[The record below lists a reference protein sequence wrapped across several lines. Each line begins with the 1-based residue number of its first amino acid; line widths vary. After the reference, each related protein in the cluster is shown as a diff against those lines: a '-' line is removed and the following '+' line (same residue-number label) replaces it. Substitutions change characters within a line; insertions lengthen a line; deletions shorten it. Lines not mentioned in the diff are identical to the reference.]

1 MPESISYIYRIIDKY
16 TPALRKISS
25 ATKSFG
31 DTVKKSQA
39 GLKKLSTKLTSVQ
52 SIATSAATT
61 IGGKIALD
69 KYASFATSMNK
80 LESVTFATED
90 QMARMRDMAKD
101 LGATTQ
107 FTAGEAAQGMTYLA
121 MAGLDTEQVLKAIPG
136 ALQLAAA
143 GGIELG
149 QAADIAT
156 NVLGQM
162 KMSVEDLT
170 HVNDVL
176 ALAQSKANFNIV
188 ELFEAM
194 RPVGTTAKNLGMSFE
209 ELAANLGAM
218 AQQGEKGS
226 IAGTLLRNA
235 LTEIAGATESQVKLY
250 KDLGINLGDFVD
262 QAGKI
267 TNFKGLIQELRNL
280 DKQGKLTVPILQ
292 DLYGDR
298 GFRAIQI
305 LAGTTAESIA
315 GLEEKLTSSTG
326 SAEKAANIMMQ
337 GLPGA
342 LKSMSSAFEAVNIA
356 IFESGLDQ
364 VLIDIGTRITLIAR
378 SLANANPALLKV
390 AGIIA
395 LIATVAG
402 PLIVALG
409 VISAAIGAI
418 SLPMIAVAAGIAAVV
433 GGLFLLYKGIKFV
446 MDNWRSMVEAFY
458 SAIEWFKTEFPLL
471 TDIIKL
477 AFDLS
482 PIGIFISSIGHLRD
496 VFSAFMTDLD
506 AGFTAIKEKFTAIK
520 ELPGEIGGKIKN
532 VGAGLTGKVKGI
544 FGFGKEKGVAAQNA
558 NVAKSQLNGQIVVAP
573 AKGAQVDSAK
583 VSTDVPGNL
592 GFNIAA
598 GAM

>member
-162 KMSVEDLT
+162 GLQVEDLSR
-170 HVNDVL
+170 VNNVL
-176 ALAQSKANFNIV
+176 AAAQSKANFNIT

-194 RPVGTTAKNLGMSFE
+194 RPVGTTASNLGMSLE
-209 ELAANLGAM
+209 ELSAHLGVMANA
-218 AQQGEKGS
+218 GEKGS

-235 LTEIAGATESQVKLY
+235 LTEIAGATKSQVNLY
-250 KDLGINLGDFVD
+250 KDLGINLGDFVNE
-262 QAGKI
+262 AGKI
-267 TNFKGLIQELRNL
+267 TNFKGLIAELQKLQE
-280 DKQGKLTVPILQ
+280 QGRLTVPILQ

-298 GFRAIQI
+298 GFRAMQI
-305 LAGTTAESIA
+305 LAGAGAESID
-315 GLEEKLTSSTG
+315 KLQQSITG
-326 SAEKAANIMMQ
+326 TNAAVDAANIQMK
-337 GLPGA
+337 GLPGI
-342 LKSMSSAFEAVNIA
+342 LKAMSSAFEAVNIA

-364 VLIDIGTRITLIAR
+364 VLIDIGTRITLITR
-378 SLANANPALLKV
+378 SLASANPALLKV
-390 AGIIA
+390 SGIIA

-477 AFDLS
+477 AFDLT
-482 PIGIFISSIGHLRD
+482 PIGVFVNSIGHLRD
-496 VFSAFMTDLD
+496 VFSAFMTDID

-520 ELPGEIGGKIKN
+520 ELPGEIGGKIKS
-532 VGAGLTGKVKGI
+532 VGTGLSDKVKGL

-558 NVAKSQLNGQIVVAP
+558 SVAKSQLNGQIVVAP